1 MECLERYGPT
11 TGRRLPVRGYGKEPV
26 SGWVLSEGACAEGG
40 IGVELSQVMF
50 ALYFH
55 AKRTH

>member
-1 MECLERYGPT
+1 MPA
-11 TGRRLPVRGYGKEPV
+11 VRWVEAGVRVLRSVDGFGEEAV
-26 SGWVLSEGACAEGG
+26 SDWVLSEGACAEGG
-40 IGVELSQVMF
+40 VGVELSQVMF